1 MLFGITIISDRPV
14 VANRPNRS
22 VWQVGFDDATAFVA
36 VPLRSSGRGPNLSE
50 RMVDAILHDAAAED
64 RPELF
69 LNGWL
74 IQAHGRAWEQPALVA
89 CLRQTLV
96 QPHPYALPEGA
107 LLHPDEITGLPVAST
122 IR

>member
-50 RMVDAILHDAAAED
+50 RMVDAILHDAAAEN
-64 RPELF
+64 RPELV
-69 LNGWL
+69 LNGWMV
-74 IQAHGRAWEQPALVA
+74 QAHGRAWKQPALVA

-96 QPHPYALPEGA
+96 RPHPYALPEGA
-107 LLHPDEITGLPVAST
+107 LLHPGAMVGQPVAST